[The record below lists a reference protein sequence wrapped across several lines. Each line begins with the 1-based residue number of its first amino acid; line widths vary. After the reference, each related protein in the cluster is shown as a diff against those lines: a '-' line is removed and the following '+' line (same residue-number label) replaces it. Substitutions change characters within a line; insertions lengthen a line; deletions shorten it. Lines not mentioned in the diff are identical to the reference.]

1 MNRLHPP
8 DITCTRQHSGAVAI
22 YTFRHREHG
31 ELGRMVL
38 TDYPSEQTQVS
49 CEVVGESDDPMT
61 LTRLALFQ
69 PLTENILQAMATQ
82 PVDIRTTDASPLIP

>member
-1 MNRLHPP
+1 MNRLLPP

-22 YTFRHREHG
+22 YTFRHRELG

-38 TDYPSEQTQVS
+38 TDYPCEQTQVS

-61 LTRLALFQ
+61 LTRL
-69 PLTENILQAMATQ
+69 
-82 PVDIRTTDASPLIP
+82 VVSH